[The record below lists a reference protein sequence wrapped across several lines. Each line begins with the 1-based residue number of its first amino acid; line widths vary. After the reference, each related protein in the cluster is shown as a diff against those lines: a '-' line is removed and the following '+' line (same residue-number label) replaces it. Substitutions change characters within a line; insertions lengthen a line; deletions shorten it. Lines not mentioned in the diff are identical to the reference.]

1 MKFIKAVF
9 IAIIFFILGILG
21 TVSTLTLF
29 FWERTRFDHFL
40 LYAVNIQG
48 TGTFIQNTFFIC
60 GIVVSMFLAL
70 AALYMTTKTRIWTAI
85 GILGLFIYTFRVD
98 GYITGIVETTEIYEK
113 EYAEATVSPQSAK
126 RNLIVLYLESLEDGY
141 RNVNGINLL
150 PRLSSLADEHYSFP
164 GFRQLIYT
172 GATISAQVGGICALP
187 YKTEINQI
195 NLFSILNATL
205 PNARCFPDILKQN
218 GYNTYFI
225 KSGSIEFAN
234 TKRFVLQHGF
244 DLAEGIN
251 EILIKYPDIAKKA
264 TGNDWGIKD
273 SIMYELTKEKLTELA
288 AQKQPFLV
296 MMTTVDTHEPTP
308 FLDPSCPKN
317 YGDKRD
323 IIFCAD
329 KMAADFIE
337 WIQKQDF
344 YPETTIVVMGDHIS
358 IGKNDILPQDQKRR
372 IFNMI
377 INPQPG
383 LTAQKHRWTT
393 LDLAPTI
400 LEAAGFDCG
409 KLALGRSLWQ
419 KEPTLEEKYG
429 LSLDLEFNKSS
440 AFYRQ
445 LQAAKAQPQPKFPLY
460 TLNKEM
466 KRTDDI
472 RKYTFLAHEEMG
484 KVWTDH
490 LNLQIKAEDLN
501 EKNICLNIKF
511 ITLFDKPQQQN
522 LIDIKLNT
530 KKIGQWKIAQNE
542 KAPFEKEICFS
553 SQDLPED
560 GKLMFEFRTDSKIN
574 KIFYQAIGI
583 IDFKLSANNRSA
595 AF

>member
-1 MKFIKAVF
+1 M
-9 IAIIFFILGILG
+9 
-21 TVSTLTLF
+21 
-29 FWERTRFDHFL
+29 
-40 LYAVNIQG
+40 
-48 TGTFIQNTFFIC
+48 
-60 GIVVSMFLAL
+60 
-70 AALYMTTKTRIWTAI
+70 
-85 GILGLFIYTFRVD
+85 
-98 GYITGIVETTEIYEK
+98 
-113 EYAEATVSPQSAK
+113 
-126 RNLIVLYLESLEDGY
+126 
-141 RNVNGINLL
+141 
-150 PRLSSLADEHYSFP
+150 
-164 GFRQLIYT
+164 
-172 GATISAQVGGICALP
+172 
-187 YKTEINQI
+187 
-195 NLFSILNATL
+195 
-205 PNARCFPDILKQN
+205 
-218 GYNTYFI
+218 
-225 KSGSIEFAN
+225 
-234 TKRFVLQHGF
+234 
-244 DLAEGIN
+244 
-251 EILIKYPDIAKKA
+251 IKYPDIAKKA

-344 YPETTIVVMGDHIS
+344 YPETTIVVIGDHIS

-490 LNLQIKAEDLN
+490 LNLQIKAEKLS
-501 EKNICLNIKF
+501 EKNICLNVKF

-530 KKIGQWKIAQNE
+530 KKIGQWKIAPNE

-553 SQDLPED
+553 SQDLPKD
-560 GKLMFEFRTDSKIN
+560 RKLMFEFRTDSKIN